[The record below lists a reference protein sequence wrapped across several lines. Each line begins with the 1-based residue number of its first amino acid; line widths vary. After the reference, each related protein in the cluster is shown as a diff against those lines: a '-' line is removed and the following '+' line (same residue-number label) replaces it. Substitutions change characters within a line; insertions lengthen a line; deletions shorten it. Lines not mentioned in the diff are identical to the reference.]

1 MEVENN
7 DLIYNS
13 DEDLFDN
20 CECEECDLARYH
32 RNQIKEITPINVFNS
47 EIENEIDI
55 CSICLVDMNEKSET
69 FLLDCNHRFHTKCI
83 IDVFRKT
90 YSYENNGKCPL
101 CRKDPD
107 HNIVRSYNS
116 KYELLQ
122 IYMKDNKDKCHP
134 YLLRLYKDIY
144 NCDEKIKKNEIN
156 EKEFKKEIK
165 EFCIVNEDIIKQ
177 KDSLTT
183 ELARWRIEK
192 RRCGKIL
199 QEHVN
204 SEISKIKEK
213 INEIELNNKDV
224 FEFLKKKDKK
234 SYSFINKRNLEIKK
248 KKSLL
253 FKLNDIPIQP
263 LYVQIKVGKKANNKI

>member
-1 MEVENN
+1 
-7 DLIYNS
+7 
-13 DEDLFDN
+13 
-20 CECEECDLARYH
+20 
-32 RNQIKEITPINVFNS
+32 
-47 EIENEIDI
+47 
-55 CSICLVDMNEKSET
+55 MNEKNET
-69 FLLDCNHRFHTKCI
+69 YLLDCNHRFHTKCI

-101 CRKDPD
+101 CRKEPE
-107 HNIVRSYNS
+107 HNMYNTIRNFSS
-116 KYELLQ
+116 KYELLK
-122 IYMKDNKDKCHP
+122 IFMKDNKKCHP
-134 YLLRLYKDIY
+134 YLSKLYKDIFD
-144 NCDEKIKKNEIN
+144 CDEKIKKNEIN

-165 EFCIVNEDIIKQ
+165 EFCILNEDIIKQ
-177 KDSLTT
+177 KDSLAT

-192 RRCGKIL
+192 RKCGKIL

-234 SYSFINKRNLEIKK
+234 LYFFINKRNLEKKK

-253 FKLNDIPIQP
+253 SKLNDIPIQP
-263 LYVQIKVGKKANNKI
+263 LYVQIKVKKANKKI